1 MECSYARRE
10 SINEKFT
17 SQMNKVL
24 NINLGGYPFTID
36 LDAYAMLEDYLQ
48 TIEHHFHDS
57 EGCDEIIADI
67 ENRMAELFNEEL
79 GKRGIV
85 GEKDVQRAIAIMGT
99 PEDFGAE
106 PMEAGPKKSKR
117 KTKSS
122 RNSDGFK
129 FGKKLFRDPEDTQV
143 GGVCS
148 GLAAY
153 FGIEDP
159 LWVRLGFILFGLS
172 GGIAVPLYFIL
183 WAITKE
189 AKSPSDRLA
198 MTGEKI
204 NVSNIGKKVEEEME
218 RFSEKM
224 NEWGESEKWNEWTDK
239 EKWKSA
245 KKKFKD
251 EVKKK
256 MNQGIRAREV

>member
-1 MECSYARRE
+1 
-10 SINEKFT
+10 
-17 SQMNKVL
+17 MNKVL

-36 LDAYAMLEDYLQ
+36 LDAFAMLEDYLQ

-79 GKRGIV
+79 GKMGIV
-85 GEKDVQRAIAIMGT
+85 GEKDVHRAIAIMGT

-106 PMEAGPKKSKR
+106 PMEAGPKKSKNR
-117 KTKSS
+117 KSET
-122 RNSDGFK
+122 NDSDGFK
-129 FGKKLFRDPEDTQV
+129 FGRKLFRDPEDTQV
-143 GGVCS
+143 AGVCS

-159 LWVRLGFILFGLS
+159 LWVRIGFVLFTLS
-172 GGIAVPLYFIL
+172 GGIGVPLYIIL

-198 MTGEKI
+198 MKGEPI
-204 NVSNIGKKVEEEME
+204 NVSNIGKKVEEEMD
-218 RFSEKM
+218 RFSEKV

-239 EKWKSA
+239 EKWKST
-245 KKKFKD
+245 KD
-251 EVKKK
+251 KVKDKLKKK
-256 MNQGIRAREV
+256 MNQGSTAGEV

>member
-1 MECSYARRE
+1 MECANACRE

-57 EGCDEIIADI
+57 EGCEEIIADI

-79 GKRGIV
+79 GKRSIV
-85 GEKDVQRAIAIMGT
+85 GEKDVQRAVAIMGT

-106 PMEAGPKKSKR
+106 PMEGDPKKSKNKKR
-117 KTKSS
+117 KSKD
-122 RNSDGFK
+122 SDGLN

-143 GGVCS
+143 AGVCS

-159 LWVRLGFILFGLS
+159 LWVRLGFVAFTLS
-172 GGIAVPLYFIL
+172 GGVGIPLYIIL
-183 WAITKE
+183 WTITKE
-189 AKSPSDRLA
+189 AKSASDRLA
-198 MTGEKI
+198 MKGEPI
-204 NVSNIGKKVEEEME
+204 NVSNIGKKVEEEMD
-218 RFSEKM
+218 RFSEKV
-224 NEWGESEKWNEWTDK
+224 NEWGESEKWNEWTNKENWKSTKDKIK
-239 EKWKSA
+239 EKL
-245 KKKFKD
+245 
-251 EVKKK
+251 KKK
-256 MNQGIRAREV
+256 MNQGFRAGEV